1 MIDKTKNIDSI
12 CRKYNIINY
21 TINSDGSIDVNGNV
35 NLGYNKLTKL
45 PLKFNKVSGSFSCYQ
60 NQLTSLEGCPIEV
73 GGIFDCHSNKL
84 TSLEGC
90 PKEVGENFSCYNNQL
105 TTLEG
110 GPIKVG
116 GDFYCDRYVN
126 DIEPYIINIYTNI
139 DHIAKIDYIRYR
151 KVNDRDKK
159 INNILT

>member
-84 TSLEGC
+84 TSLED
-90 PKEVGENFSCYNNQL
+90 
-105 TTLEG
+105 
-110 GPIKVG
+110 GPIEA
-116 GDFYCDRYVN
+116 DEYFYCDHLN
-126 DIEPYIINIYTNI
+126 NIEPYIIIISVFNDIV
-139 DHIAKIDYIRYR
+139 KLDYNRYR
-151 KVNDRDKK
+151 KVNDRDEK